1 MIYRRA
7 VSGITDRDFPACLPI
22 LCPALFVFNIHL
34 IHPASHVSY

>member
-7 VSGITDRDFPACLPI
+7 VSGITDRVFPARLPL
-22 LCPALFVFNIHL
+22 LCPALFVFNIPL